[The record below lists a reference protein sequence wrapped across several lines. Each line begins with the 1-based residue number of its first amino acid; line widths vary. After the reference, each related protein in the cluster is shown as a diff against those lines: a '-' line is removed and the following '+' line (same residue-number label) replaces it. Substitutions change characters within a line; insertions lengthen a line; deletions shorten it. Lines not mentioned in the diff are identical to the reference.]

1 LVIPLIDEL
10 HVTPLSTVIQMR
22 PGFNYLDK
30 MDEKLKAANKR
41 IHDVEQQEE
50 KKKVESQAQTVQVS
64 E

>member
-1 LVIPLIDEL
+1 
-10 HVTPLSTVIQMR
+10 MR

-30 MDEKLKAANKR
+30 IDEKFKAANKR

-64 E
+64 EWWEGSGKGWQWY